1 MGSLLFFVPVILFSL
16 VDRKIG
22 FISALVSISVALFIT
37 SSYEEIITDQP
48 VFLFHIGGG
57 VGLFIT
63 AYTFGTLRELIFEEI
78 RKEEIIN
85 QSRDKYK
92 KVIDHIR
99 EGMIIVD
106 NGGIV
111 TFLNKAAASILGISV
126 REYMHPKR
134 GKRKIFVAAT
144 PFTDHN
150 GVIHGS
156 IGFLTDVTDNEKKKA
171 HIEALSRR
179 NDYLVAEM
187 QHRIGNSL
195 AVLKAFLN
203 FYLSAKKI
211 NGRDGLEK
219 LDDIIDTMSYI
230 YMAFSRNFT
239 VQTIML
245 PDYFQGITWDL
256 IHKYR
261 CNLRPIVA
269 GRENFEIHID
279 RALPLGFLY
288 TILISNIIKK
298 ASKAGTE
305 GSLSIKLDTV
315 EDKNKTV
322 IEIALLGTTGKE
334 AMFIHKT
341 KSFEKE
347 IVATLLSQIRGKMLT
362 EKGKGKI
369 RLEF

>member
-1 MGSLLFFVPVILFSL
+1 MVRERHLLSFLKFIEGHRKIFLPILGFSFGALSILFIRFPVFFRMGSLLFFVPVI
-16 VDRKIG
+16 D
-22 FISALVSISVALFIT
+22 
-37 SSYEEIITDQP
+37 EENGEKLSTQ
-48 VFLFHIGGG
+48 LK
-57 VGLFIT
+57 
-63 AYTFGTLRELIFEEI
+63 I
-78 RKEEIIN
+78 RKTGH
-85 QSRDKYK
+85 SSDYY
-92 KVIDHIR
+92 
-99 EGMIIVD
+99 
-106 NGGIV
+106 
-111 TFLNKAAASILGISV
+111 L
-126 REYMHPKR
+126 EYMHPKR